1 MQYNAVVSPFSDT
14 KPIWACLQNKVPIP
28 WFIMMFPLKM
38 AILGNP
44 SFSDLPIFPYIYIYT
59 CVYIYIY
66 ENHWTQM
73 KMLDPMAAQVLWNSP
88 DICLIRGSP
97 RRASQFLCRLRCHQT
112 WPRDPR
118 TKRACSYKV
127 NAEIIYWRMFHVL
140 VQVWLPRA
148 SSQRFALRAFGNP
161 GRISSKFLPKI
172 IAPVEYGLFGNR
184 HSFYPSV

>member
-1 MQYNAVVSPFSDT
+1 MVYHDVPSLNGYLGEYIIFRLT
-14 KPIWACLQNKVPIP
+14 HIPIYT
-28 WFIMMFPLKM
+28 
-38 AILGNP
+38 
-44 SFSDLPIFPYIYIYT
+44 YIYI
-59 CVYIYIY
+59 C

-118 TKRACSYKV
+118 TKHAFSYKV
-127 NAEIIYWRMFHVL
+127 NAEIIYRRMFHVL

-172 IAPVEYGLFGNR
+172 IAPVEYGLFGSR
-184 HSFYPSV
+184 HPSIHRFNYISYIILC